1 MCILSALFIA
11 IDLIYHLKELKF
23 YEYYGFFFIKFLYL
37 LLVLLLNMNI
47 ILCHY
52 FSLHFESNVK
62 YLIIMVVF
70 LYNSS

>member
-1 MCILSALFIA
+1 MYILSALFIA
-11 IDLIYHLKELKF
+11 IDLIYHLKEFKF
-23 YEYYGFFFIKFLYL
+23 YEYYGFFFIKFLL
-37 LLVLLLNMNI
+37 LLLLLLNMNI

-52 FSLHFESNVK
+52 FLSHFESNVK